1 MTRTLGYAVITTNYG
16 YLEGDIMQGMAVNLE
31 MKKEWN
37 FGLLYRNIDKK
48 ALEAELEGIKKSN
61 LDFSAK
67 WKGRSDY
74 LENPEVLKQLLDED
88 ERISATI
95 GTSGKPGYYYWLK
108 YQLDQQNNGIKA
120 ELSKIEDIGTFLENE
135 LEFINQGISR
145 IPPEKQATFLN
156 YPGLSDYKHLL
167 QRLFD
172 SAKYLLTEPEEKI
185 LNLTSKTAHGN
196 WVSMIPDFLS
206 REERKILDESGGERE
221 ANFSEI
227 LDAINNRNKKVRD
240 SAAFALNDIF
250 AKHAPAAEYEI
261 NSVLHNKKVVDEL
274 RGFPRPDMSRH
285 ISDDIDTE
293 VVDSLIDV
301 VTSRFDISQRF
312 YKLKAKLLGVEKLQY
327 HERNVD
333 YGNSGEKYDFDKS
346 AGLVSKVFNG
356 LDAEFGSIFEDF
368 LKEGKIDVFPKK
380 GKDSGAFCVHMEKE
394 LPVFVMLNH
403 TGRLND
409 VTTLAHEMGHA
420 INFELMKKVQ
430 NALNCGT
437 YTCTAEVASTFM
449 EDFVLDEI
457 EKGVDDARRL
467 EILMERLNGD
477 VSSIQRQV
485 ACYNFEKDL
494 HTIYRSEGFLSL
506 KRIGGLFL
514 KHMGAYMGEAVE
526 MSPGAENWWVYWSH
540 IRNYFYVYS
549 YASGVMI
556 SKSLK
561 NMVGD
566 DLGFVQKVKKFL
578 SMGTSVSPRES
589 FGELGIDIADK
600 GFWVKGLE
608 ELDSTVT
615 EAEELARKLG
625 KI

>member
-1 MTRTLGYAVITTNYG
+1 MHNMVP
-16 YLEGDIMQGMAVNLE
+16 DFE

-37 FGLLYRNIDKK
+37 FGLLYRNADKK
-48 ALEAELEGIKKSN
+48 DLEAELVN

-67 WKGRSDY
+67 WKGRTDY
-74 LENPEVLKQLLDED
+74 LEDPEVLKQLLDED

-108 YQLDQQNNGIKA
+108 YQLEQQNSEIKA
-120 ELSKIEDIGTFLENE
+120 ELSKIDDIGTFLENE
-135 LEFINQGISR
+135 LEFITQGISR
-145 IPPEKQATFLN
+145 IPAEKQPLFLN
-156 YPGLSDYKHLL
+156 YPGLSGYKHLL

-185 LNLTSKTAHGN
+185 LNLTAKTAQGN
-196 WVSMIPDFLS
+196 WVSMISDFLS
-206 REERKILDESGGERE
+206 REERKILDEADKEKE
-221 ANFSEI
+221 ANLSEI
-227 LDAINNRNKKVRD
+227 LEAINSTDKKVRD
-240 SAAFALNDIF
+240 AAGVALNDIF
-250 AKHAPAAEYEI
+250 AKHAPAAEYEL
-261 NSVLHNKKVVDEL
+261 NSVLHNKKVTDEL
-274 RGFPRPDMSRH
+274 RGFSRPDMSRH
-285 ISDDIDTE
+285 LADDIDTE
-293 VVDSLIDV
+293 VVDSLIES

-333 YGNSGEKYDFDKS
+333 YGNSGEKYDFNKT
-346 AGLVSKVFNG
+346 AGLVSKVFNA
-356 LDAEFGSIFEDF
+356 LDSEFGTIFENF
-368 LKEGKIDVFPKK
+368 LREGKIDVFPKK
-380 GKDSGAFCVHMEKE
+380 GKESGAFCVHMEKD

-403 TGRLND
+403 TDRLND

-420 INFELMKKVQ
+420 INFELMKKEQ

-457 EKGVDDARRL
+457 EKGVDEARRL

-477 VSSIQRQV
+477 ISSIQRQV

-494 HTIYRSEGFLSL
+494 HTIYRSEGFLPL
-506 KRIGGLFL
+506 KRIGELFL
-514 KHMGAYMGEAVE
+514 KNMGAYMGEAVE

-540 IRNYFYVYS
+540 IRSYFYVYS

-566 DLGFVQKVKKFL
+566 DLGFVQKVKNFL

-589 FGELGIDIADK
+589 FEELGIDIADK
-600 GFWVKGLE
+600 GFWMKGLE
-608 ELDSTVT
+608 ELDSMVA

-625 KI
+625 RV

>member
-1 MTRTLGYAVITTNYG
+1 MMPG
-16 YLEGDIMQGMAVNLE
+16 LE
-31 MKKEWN
+31 MKKEWD
-37 FGLLYRNIDKK
+37 FGLLYRNYDKK
-48 ALEAELEGIKKSN
+48 ALSLELEEIKRRN

-67 WKGRSDY
+67 WKAKTEY
-74 LENPEVLKQLLDED
+74 LEDPGTLEQALDEY
-88 ERISATI
+88 ESIAATI
-95 GTSGKPGYYYWLK
+95 GVSGKPGYYYWLK
-108 YQLDQQNNGIKA
+108 YQLDQQNTEIKA
-120 ELSKIEDIGTFLENE
+120 ELSKIDDLGTLIENE
-135 LEFINQGISR
+135 LEFFTQGISR
-145 IPPEKQATFLN
+145 IPVDKQETFLN
-156 YPGLSDYKHLL
+156 FPGLFKYKHLL

-185 LNLTSKTAHGN
+185 LNLTSKTAQGN
-196 WVSMIPDFLS
+196 WVDMISDFLS
-206 REERKILDESGGERE
+206 REERKVLHESGEEKE
-221 ANFSEI
+221 ANFSQI
-227 LDAINNRNKKVRD
+227 LEGINSINKKVRD
-240 SAAFALNDIF
+240 SAASALNDIF
-250 AKHAPAAEYEI
+250 SKHAPAAEYEL
-261 NSVLHNKKVVDEL
+261 NSVLHNKKVSDEL
-274 RGFPRPDMSRH
+274 RGFTRPDASRH
-285 ISDDIDTE
+285 FADDIETE
-293 VVDSLIDV
+293 VVDSLIEA

-312 YKLKAKLLGVEKLQY
+312 YKLKARLLGVEKLQY

-333 YGNSGEKYDFDKS
+333 YGSTNGKYDFDS
-346 AGLVSKVFNG
+346 TAELVSKVFNG
-356 LDAEFGSIFEDF
+356 LDAEFGSILTDF
-368 LKEGKIDVFPKK
+368 LIEGKIDVFPKK

-420 INFELMKKVQ
+420 INFELMKKEQ

-457 EKGVDDARRL
+457 ENGVDDARRL

-494 HTIYRSEGFLSL
+494 HTIYRSEGFLPL
-506 KRIGGLFL
+506 KRIGELFI

-540 IRNYFYVYS
+540 IRSYFYVYS

-566 DLGFVQKVKKFL
+566 DLSFVQKVKKFL

-589 FGELGIDIADK
+589 FEELGIDIADK
-600 GFWVKGLE
+600 GFWMKGLE
-608 ELDSTVT
+608 ELDSMVT

-625 KI
+625 RI

>member
-1 MTRTLGYAVITTNYG
+1 MHNMVP
-16 YLEGDIMQGMAVNLE
+16 DFE

-37 FGLLYRNIDKK
+37 FGLLYRNADKK
-48 ALEAELEGIKKSN
+48 DLEAELGAIKKVN

-67 WKGRSDY
+67 WKGRTDY
-74 LENPEVLKQLLDED
+74 LEDPEVLKQLLDED

-108 YQLDQQNNGIKA
+108 YQLEQQNSEIKA
-120 ELSKIEDIGTFLENE
+120 ELSKIDDIGTFLENE
-135 LEFINQGISR
+135 LEFITQGISR
-145 IPPEKQATFLN
+145 IPAEKQPLFLN
-156 YPGLSDYKHLL
+156 YPGLSGYKHLL

-185 LNLTSKTAHGN
+185 LNLTAKTAQGN
-196 WVSMIPDFLS
+196 WVSMISDFLS
-206 REERKILDESGGERE
+206 REERKILDEADKEKE
-221 ANFSEI
+221 ANLSEI
-227 LDAINNRNKKVRD
+227 LEAINSTDKKVRD
-240 SAAFALNDIF
+240 AAGVALNDIF
-250 AKHAPAAEYEI
+250 AKHAPAAEYEL
-261 NSVLHNKKVVDEL
+261 NSVLHNKKVTDEL
-274 RGFPRPDMSRH
+274 RGFSRPDMSRH
-285 ISDDIDTE
+285 LADDIDTE
-293 VVDSLIDV
+293 VVDSLIES

-333 YGNSGEKYDFDKS
+333 YGNSGEKYDFNKT
-346 AGLVSKVFNG
+346 AGLVSKVFNA
-356 LDAEFGSIFEDF
+356 LDSEFGTIFENF
-368 LKEGKIDVFPKK
+368 LREGKIDVFPKK
-380 GKDSGAFCVHMEKE
+380 GKESGAFCVHMEKD

-403 TGRLND
+403 TDRLND

-420 INFELMKKVQ
+420 INFELMKKEQ

-457 EKGVDDARRL
+457 EKGVDEARRL

-477 VSSIQRQV
+477 ISSIQRQV

-600 GFWVKGLE
+600 GFWMKGLE